1 MGLGFA
7 RCQKEEK
14 REVIAGLTL
23 SIFFEIVP
31 FPPPGGPMMRVVIS
45 DLRATLCSAA
55 TVSDFALHVSG
66 VVAGSRGRTIVEWN
80 QWGLIQHCDKRI

>member
-1 MGLGFA
+1 VLCNGVGVRSLSDG
-7 RCQKEEK
+7 REK
-14 REVIAGLTL
+14 GELTL